1 MKYNLVLICAIL
13 LAIGCTSPQ
22 DEKKSQDSLAGEWAV
37 VDSVT
42 VEYLGNMTLSDISPD
57 GKHLLAA
64 DYRKN
69 TYFILNESGEIL
81 QELQKGG
88 DTPDTYGQ
96 YLSEMGFWDDQTV
109 FIMGTK
115 AIKWYDLQGNEVKS
129 TPMKGDYQ
137 KSVTMRYTGGQAQ
150 KISLGDEQHLL
161 HQGHMPKIKRT
172 EKRYMDEVRGGT
184 LINTNNFEMIE
195 LFPLEEDSRFRDG
208 NLYDNGDLYSRLAV
222 GEDKIYVSFDGDP
235 TLYAYEKDEPFNLA
249 FKKPLTLQNVQ
260 PNEGMPVEYA
270 DVDVY
275 FDPAKSGL
283 RFLQADNRSVY
294 LQYFEGISKERMAEL
309 EQIDDMNKWM
319 AEYEEELNT
328 RENRLKLFDAEGNEQ
343 VDLRLHDKFDGQA
356 GFLARHDHLYFNKVK
371 NEEEEEDY
379 VVFYKVRVE

>member
-1 MKYNLVLICAIL
+1 MKNNLLLLVSTLIV
-13 LAIGCTSPQ
+13 IGCNNPSEQ
-22 DEKKSQDSLAGEWAV
+22 GAQSSLDGEWAL
-37 VDSVT
+37 VDSIT
-42 VEYLGNMTLSDISPD
+42 VNYIGNMTLSDISPD
-57 GKHLLAA
+57 GRHLLAA

-69 TYFILNESGEIL
+69 SYFIINDSGEIL
-81 QELQKGG
+81 HELQKGG

-115 AIKWYDLQGNEVKS
+115 AIKWYDLQGNQVKS

-150 KISLGDEQHLL
+150 KISLGDEQYLL
-161 HQGHMPKIKRT
+161 HQGNMPTSKRT

-184 LINTNNFEMIE
+184 LINVNNFEVTD

-222 GEDKIYVSFDGDP
+222 GENKIYISYDGDP
-235 TLYAYEKDEPFNLA
+235 TLYAYEKQEPYNLA
-249 FKKPLTLQNVQ
+249 FKKPLDLKNIQ
-260 PNEGMPVEYA
+260 PNEGMPMEYA
-270 DVDVY
+270 DVSVY
-275 FDPAKSGL
+275 FDPAKGGL
-283 RFLQADNRSVY
+283 RFLQTDNKAVY
-294 LQYFEGISKERMAEL
+294 LQYFEGIPKERMAEL
-309 EQIDDMNKWM
+309 EQMDDMDKWIV
-319 AEYEEELNT
+319 AYEEELRT
-328 RENRLKLFDAEGNEQ
+328 RENRLKQFDAEGNEK

-356 GFLARHDHLYFNKVK
+356 GYLARHDHLYFNKVK

-379 VVFYKVRVE
+379 MVFYKVRVK